1 MAGDNRNIDF
11 RLKLRVL
18 RDKIKNEKQTSDLI
32 EYAALPFSQIEHII
46 QFEPKDF
53 KRRGEKG

>member
-1 MAGDNRNIDF
+1 MKSRPVYLF
-11 RLKLRVL
+11 
-18 RDKIKNEKQTSDLI
+18 